1 MCELGKCSICNSAL
15 VDKEPS
21 YIPLGVDTVLE
32 IIDQTCPK
40 CGGSVVGKNQKKRT
54 IKNKE
59 LHDKLYKHMRELLH
73 C

>member
-1 MCELGKCSICNSAL
+1 MSKLGKCIICDSDL

-21 YIPLGVDTVLE
+21 YIPLGTDMVYE

-40 CGGSVVGKNQKKRT
+40 CRGSVIGKNQKKRM

-59 LHDKLYKHMRELLH
+59 IHDKLYEHMRKH
-73 C
+73 